1 MEKCFWF
8 MPLTTLVYDL
18 YHISVDCQTSFLS
31 LSAVSH
37 MIHESYLVL
46 CIQSSLNIQI
56 LQSIN
61 YQANGR
67 FFKILI

>member
-1 MEKCFWF
+1 

-18 YHISVDCQTSFLS
+18 YHISVDYQTSFLS

-61 YQANGR
+61 YQANER
-67 FFKILI
+67 FF